1 MEYIIYNYTG
11 YESQFEVAQ
20 YENGKISFDFYVTN
34 INTTLSIDEDGHGK
48 VRINT
53 ISCVTYN
60 EDDQSIPYVLS
71 QEQIY
76 ALEKAL
82 PDYVDWSEWI
92 DWKSQPD
99 DDYEE
104 RRLNSLD

>member
-1 MEYIIYNYTG
+1 MELLIYNYTG
-11 YESQFEVAQ
+11 YENEFEVAQ
-20 YENGKISFDFYVTN
+20 IENGKISFDFYVTN
-34 INTTLSIDEDGHGK
+34 IDTTISLDEDGHGK
-48 VRINT
+48 IRINT

-60 EDDQSIPYVLS
+60 EEDKSLPYVLT

-76 ALEKAL
+76 ALEKEL
-82 PDYVDWSEWI
+82 PNYIDWSEWI

-104 RRLNSLD
+104 RKLNSMD